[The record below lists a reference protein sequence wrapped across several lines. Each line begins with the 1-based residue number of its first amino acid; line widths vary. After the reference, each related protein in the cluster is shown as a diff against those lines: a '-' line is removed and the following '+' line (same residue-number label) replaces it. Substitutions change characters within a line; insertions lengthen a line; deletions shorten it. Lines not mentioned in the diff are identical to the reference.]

1 MRCDGG
7 NWRVQNGG
15 QLARRMQKIGLSF
28 YLTFICLVIGL
39 VVGVAMLAPAPK
51 KSQQQTGGA
60 VTSASADEL
69 SQSTVAADHS
79 SQAQTTSR
87 SSIASALHFI
97 ASPSTDAR
105 PENDKAPAKQTAAK
119 TPKASAKPA
128 QPVASQTAKTEPP
141 KTPAPKKAEKPAAPK
156 TPVDNSEEGKFRRQM
171 AEAIA
176 PLVQLELSSEDKKA
190 LAAAL
195 KAIKQRQRDTALAER
210 DKIKVAAAR
219 KLVDWTALRSGY
231 GRPQDFSEFLD
242 ANPMWPDQR
251 LMTRRLEQ
259 ALFID
264 GGSAKGILKHFEK
277 KKPAFDAGIAAK
289 ASAHLALGNKNK
301 AKQLAAEAWCGGGIA
316 ASREEAFLKRFGALL
331 TNADHQCR
339 VDRLLVANH
348 RWTNTRKTKA
358 HAIRRAIK
366 LLDKKYQKKATAR
379 LAAFLRQR
387 VATKWL
393 NQVPAELAKEDWG
406 FAFQK
411 VQHLRQAKK
420 YEAAWKLLKTV
431 PTDPDKIINRD
442 AWWEERHRNAL
453 AALRKKRNKLA
464 YSFVADIRPESVN
477 PAKDQAFFAGWVAL
491 RKLAKPKQA
500 LEHFTRMRELVDGP
514 LSSSKAE
521 FWLGRTNMALGNKE
535 KAREHYKKG
544 AEYRDTFHGQLS
556 RQALSPQDSTME
568 LPLPTAPANEQ
579 IKRFLENDAVQA
591 ATIAHR
597 EGLPRTHVLKFFRA
611 IAKKLESEAEVAML
625 AQLANALGDGQ
636 LEVRTGKTG
645 IARGFNMYIYSYP
658 VAGIPAF
665 KPLRKSPERALMLAI
680 ARQESEFN
688 TRIVSGAGA
697 RGIMQ
702 VMPITARH
710 VCRDYKIKCRIKD
723 LLTDPEYNAKIA
735 SAYIADRTDDFAG
748 SYILTFTGYN
758 AGPGRTRQWLRTI
771 GDPRDK
777 RIEPL
782 DWIYRIPFEETRK
795 YTQKVLS
802 NVQVY
807 RARLG
812 EKKPLRLRRDMARA
826 RGKS

>member
-1 MRCDGG
+1 
-7 NWRVQNGG
+7 
-15 QLARRMQKIGLSF
+15 MQKIGLSF
-28 YLTFICLVIGL
+28 YLLFICLVIGL
-39 VVGVAMLAPAPK
+39 VVGVAMLAPRPAPK
-51 KSQQQTGGA
+51 SQIAVATAESQQDADAANEHSGSSTQSA
-60 VTSASADEL
+60 VAS
-69 SQSTVAADHS
+69 
-79 SQAQTTSR
+79 
-87 SSIASALHFI
+87 ILHFI
-97 ASPSTDAR
+97 AAPTKTASTSAK
-105 PENDKAPAKQTAAK
+105 PKEEENKPTAAK
-119 TPKASAKPA
+119 TTADKP
-128 QPVASQTAKTEPP
+128 EPSEQD
-141 KTPAPKKAEKPAAPK
+141 KQADAV
-156 TPVDNSEEGKFRRQM
+156 VDDTEEGRYRQKL
-171 AEAIA
+171 ATAIL
-176 PLVQLELSSEDKKA
+176 PLARLQLSTDDKAA
-190 LAAAL
+190 LAKAL
-195 KAIKQRQRDTALAER
+195 KALKQNRRDEALAER
-210 DKIKVAAAR
+210 DKIKIAAAR

-231 GRPQDFSEFLD
+231 GRPQDFSEFLK
-242 ANPMWPDQR
+242 ANPMWPDRR

-264 GGSAKGILKHFEK
+264 GGSAKGILKHFENEQPK
-277 KKPAFDAGIAAK
+277 FDAGLAAK
-289 ASAHLALGNKNK
+289 ASAHLALGNKDK
-301 AKQLAAEAWCGGGIA
+301 AKELAAKAWCGGGIA
-316 ASREEAFLKRFGALL
+316 ASREKAFLQRFGDLL
-331 TNADHQCR
+331 THDDHQCR

-348 RWTNTRKTKA
+348 RWTRTRKTKA

-366 LLDKKYQKKATAR
+366 LIDKKHQKKATAR

-393 NQVPAELAKEDWG
+393 NAVPEELRRNDWG
-406 FAFQK
+406 YAFQK

-420 YEAAWKLLKTV
+420 YDAAWKLLKRV

-453 AALRKKRNKLA
+453 AAIRKKQNKLA

-477 PAKDQAFFAGWVAL
+477 PAKEQAFFAGWVAL
-491 RKLAKPKQA
+491 RKLAKPKVA
-500 LEHFTRMRELVDGP
+500 LEHFKRMRELVDGP

-521 FWLGRTNMALGNKE
+521 FWLGRTYMALGQKE
-535 KAREHYKKG
+535 TAQEHYAKG

-556 RQALSPQDSTME
+556 RQALSPDDPTMD
-568 LPLPTAPANEQ
+568 LPLPAVPTAQQ
-579 IKRFLENDAVQA
+579 IKGFLENDAVQA
-591 ATIAHR
+591 ATIAHK
-597 EGLPRTHVLKFFRA
+597 EGLPRVHVLKFFRA
-611 IAKKLESEAEVAML
+611 IARDLGTEAEVALL
-625 AQLANALGDGQ
+625 AQLANALNDGQ

-658 VAGIPAF
+658 VARIPDF
-665 KPLRKSPERALMLAI
+665 KPLRKSPEQALMLAI

-710 VCRDYKIKCRIKD
+710 VCRDYKIKCRIND
-723 LLTDPEYNAKIA
+723 LLTDPKYNAKIA
-735 SAYIADRTDDFAG
+735 SAYIADRTDDFTG

-758 AGPGRTRQWLRTI
+758 AGPGRTRQWLRTL

-802 NVQVY
+802 NIQVY

-812 EKKPLRLRRDMARA
+812 EEKPLRLRSDMNRA
-826 RGKS
+826 RRRS